1 MEIELLVVV
10 QARTSS
16 HRFPKKILHKIYGKT
31 LIEHVILKINKS
43 KNISNIVVAT
53 SSSKSDN
60 PLVDILKK
68 NKIKYF
74 RGSLKNVSKRLLD
87 VAKKYKKK
95 YFIRINADSPLIDF
109 KLIDLSIK
117 ILKNSYNKEY
127 DLITNAFPRFFP
139 SGQSVEI
146 IRTKTLKKN
155 IKKMNKF
162 ELEHVTKYFYNNH
175 QKFLIKNFS
184 AKKRLINIKLSVDTK
199 KDLQLILK
207 KIKKKQFNNFTI
219 LK

>member
-1 MEIELLVVV
+1 MEIRLLVIV
-10 QARTSS
+10 QARSNS
-16 HRFPKKILHKIYGKT
+16 DRFPKKVLHKVYGRT
-31 LIEHVILKINKS
+31 LIEHIILKVNKS
-43 KNISNIVVAT
+43 KNVSNIVVAT
-53 SSSKSDN
+53 SKYKSDDL
-60 PLVDILKK
+60 LVDNLKK
-68 NKIKYF
+68 KKIKYF
-74 RGSLKNVSKRLLD
+74 RGSLNNVAKRLLN
-87 VAKKYKKK
+87 VAEKYKKK

-117 ILKNSYNKEY
+117 ILKKSFHKEY
-127 DLITNAFPRFFP
+127 DLITNAFPRSFP

-146 IRTKTLKKN
+146 IKTETLKKN
-155 IKKMNKF
+155 IQKMNKS
-162 ELEHVTKYFYNNH
+162 ELEHVTKYFYKNY

-184 AKKRLINIKLSVDTK
+184 AKKNSINIKLSVDTK

>member
-1 MEIELLVVV
+1 MEIRLLVIV
-10 QARTSS
+10 QARSNS
-16 HRFPKKILHKIYGKT
+16 DRFPKKVLHKVYGRT
-31 LIEHVILKINKS
+31 LIEHIILKVNKS
-43 KNISNIVVAT
+43 KNVSNIVVAT
-53 SSSKSDN
+53 SKYKSDDL
-60 PLVDILKK
+60 LVDNLKK

-74 RGSLKNVSKRLLD
+74 RGSLNNVAKRLLN
-87 VAKKYKKK
+87 VAEKYKKK

-117 ILKNSYNKEY
+117 ILKKSFNKEY
-127 DLITNAFPRFFP
+127 DLITNTFPRSFP

-146 IRTKTLKKN
+146 IKTKTLKKN
-155 IKKMNKF
+155 IQKMNKS
-162 ELEHVTKYFYNNH
+162 ELEHVTKYFYKNY

-184 AKKRLINIKLSVDTK
+184 AKKNSINIKLSVDTE

>member
-1 MEIELLVVV
+1 MEIRLLVIV
-10 QARTSS
+10 QARSNS
-16 HRFPKKILHKIYGKT
+16 DRFPKKVLYKVYGRT
-31 LIEHVILKINKS
+31 LIEHIILKVNKS
-43 KNISNIVVAT
+43 KNVSNIVVAT
-53 SSSKSDN
+53 SKYKSDDL
-60 PLVDILKK
+60 LVDNLKK

-74 RGSLKNVSKRLLD
+74 RGSLNNVAKRLLN
-87 VAKKYKKK
+87 VAEKYKKK

-117 ILKNSYNKEY
+117 ILKKSFNKEY
-127 DLITNAFPRFFP
+127 DLITNTFPRSFP

-146 IRTKTLKKN
+146 IKTKTLKKN
-155 IKKMNKF
+155 IQKMNKS
-162 ELEHVTKYFYNNH
+162 ELEHVTKYFYKNY

-184 AKKRLINIKLSVDTK
+184 AKKNSINIKLSVDTK

>member
-1 MEIELLVVV
+1 MEIRLLVIV
-10 QARTSS
+10 QARSNS
-16 HRFPKKILHKIYGKT
+16 DRFPKKVLHKVYGRT
-31 LIEHVILKINKS
+31 LIEHIILKVNKS
-43 KNISNIVVAT
+43 KNVSNIVVAT
-53 SSSKSDN
+53 SKYKSDDL
-60 PLVDILKK
+60 LVDNLKK

-74 RGSLKNVSKRLLD
+74 RGSLNNVAKRLLN
-87 VAKKYKKK
+87 VAEKYKKK

-117 ILKNSYNKEY
+117 ILKKSFNKEY
-127 DLITNAFPRFFP
+127 DLITNAFPRSFP

-146 IRTKTLKKN
+146 IKTKTLKKN
-155 IKKMNKF
+155 IQKMNKS
-162 ELEHVTKYFYNNH
+162 ELEHVTKYFYKNY

-184 AKKRLINIKLSVDTK
+184 AKKNSINIKLSVDTK

>member
-1 MEIELLVVV
+1 MEIRLLVIV
-10 QARTSS
+10 QARSNS
-16 HRFPKKILHKIYGKT
+16 DRFPKKVLHKVYGRT
-31 LIEHVILKINKS
+31 LIEHIILKVNKS
-43 KNISNIVVAT
+43 KNVSNIVVAT
-53 SSSKSDN
+53 SKYKSDDL
-60 PLVDILKK
+60 LVDNLKK

-74 RGSLKNVSKRLLD
+74 RGSLNNVAKRLLN
-87 VAKKYKKK
+87 VAEKYKKK

-117 ILKNSYNKEY
+117 ILKKSFNKEY
-127 DLITNAFPRFFP
+127 DLITNTFPRSFP

-146 IRTKTLKKN
+146 IKTKTLKKN
-155 IKKMNKF
+155 IQKMNKS
-162 ELEHVTKYFYNNH
+162 ELEHVTKYFYKNY

-184 AKKRLINIKLSVDTK
+184 AKKNSINIKLSVDTK